1 MLIKS
6 CLLYV
11 FMKGHIKVK
20 SYHSATPKL
29 NIPSQ
34 NCSTQKAQPTQT
46 TVSVKSES
54 EINISIFYN
63 Q

>member
-34 NCSTQKAQPTQT
+34 NCYTQSPDSPTNPNNKRR
-46 TVSVKSES
+46 V
-54 EINISIFYN
+54 
-63 Q
+63 

>member
-34 NCSTQKAQPTQT
+34 IVTPNPNNGEERR
-46 TVSVKSES
+46 V
-54 EINISIFYN
+54 
-63 Q
+63 